1 MCHLLI
7 LNIMI
12 NMMKRYTVNGVICLL
27 LATLA
32 GCASP
37 IPGSHL
43 IQPGKPM
50 QRIDPSQLSLNP
62 EDHRL
67 AAKDLLL
74 IQINPLYDETAPR
87 RIERGNQLHIAITHQ
102 RGSQDVYRLVPGDE
116 LNLQLTDDVE
126 SNYEVLINPD
136 GNITL
141 PKIGKI
147 VKAAGLTLAALN
159 QQSAKQYAS
168 LYLAPKLSWSVSR
181 SFAEQISRLSGEY
194 PVGSD
199 GDIVIPS
206 IGRVFVLGKTGV
218 EVGKR
223 LSDTVSLY
231 FNNAV
236 SAEVSVA
243 EVNTREQ
250 FDTRLTPNGQQMY
263 VNQNAL
269 PSRISEDG
277 TVYVPYLGDI
287 QAEGKTIAELKEE
300 IAARIKPK
308 YQNPVSVNVS
318 MQESALDYVF
328 IGGEVRQPGR
338 YPYTGKL
345 SMIKLITMAGWGNE
359 FGDLGN
365 VLLLRSTG
373 KNEYSVYRTNLSEVM
388 DGKGPG
394 AQDFR
399 ITAQDIIIVPPTS
412 IAKANRYIT
421 QYIRGILPFGT
432 NVTYNITRAS
442 TYTP

>member
-1 MCHLLI
+1 
-7 LNIMI
+7 
-12 NMMKRYTVNGVICLL
+12 
-27 LATLA
+27 
-32 GCASP
+32 
-37 IPGSHL
+37 
-43 IQPGKPM
+43 M
-50 QRIDPSQLSLNP
+50 QKIDPSQLSAHP
-62 EDHRL
+62 DVHRL
-67 AAKDLLL
+67 APKDLLL
-74 IQINPLYDETAPR
+74 IQVNPLYDETTPR
-87 RIERGNQLHIAITHQ
+87 RIERGNQLHVAITHL
-102 RGSQDVYRLVPGDE
+102 RGNQEIYKLVPGDA

-126 SNYEVLINPD
+126 SNYEVLVNPD
-136 GNITL
+136 GKITL
-141 PKIGKI
+141 PKIGKMLN
-147 VKAAGLTLAALN
+147 AAGLTLAALDKLT
-159 QQSAKQYAS
+159 AREYAS

-181 SFAEQISRLSGEY
+181 SFAEQISRLSGDY
-194 PVGSD
+194 SVGSD

-206 IGRVFVLGKTGV
+206 IGKVFVLGKSGE

-223 LSDTVSLY
+223 LTEIVSLY
-231 FNNAV
+231 YNNTV
-236 SAEVSVA
+236 SADVSVA

-287 QAEGKTIAELKEE
+287 QAEGKTILELKEE
-300 IAARIKPK
+300 ILARIKPK
-308 YQNPVSVNVS
+308 YQNPVSVNVT
-318 MQESALDYVF
+318 MQEGALDYVF

-338 YPYTGKL
+338 YPYTGRL

-365 VLLLRSTG
+365 VLLLRATG
-373 KNEYSVYRTNLSEVM
+373 KNEYAVYRTNLMEVM
-388 DGKGPG
+388 DGAGPG
-394 AQDFR
+394 AQDFK
-399 ITAQDIIIVPPTS
+399 ITPQDIIIVPPTT